1 MLLCF
6 CSSPFSSSAGKK
18 KEVLFRE
25 ECKLALVH
33 LQDNYWFLLYLNLA
47 RSADIC
53 MVGGRGVEL
62 K

>member
-18 KEVLFRE
+18 QVLFRE
-25 ECKLALVH
+25 ECELALVH
-33 LQDNYWFLLYLNLA
+33 LQDNYWFILYFNLA
-47 RSADIC
+47 QSADT
-53 MVGGRGVEL
+53 MYGGGRGVEL